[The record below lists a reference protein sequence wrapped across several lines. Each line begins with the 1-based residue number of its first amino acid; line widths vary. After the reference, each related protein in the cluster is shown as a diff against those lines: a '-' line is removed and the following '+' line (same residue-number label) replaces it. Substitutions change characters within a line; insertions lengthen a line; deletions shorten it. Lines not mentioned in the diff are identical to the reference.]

1 MANESAEQR
10 IPEVYR
16 QTIGPLYAY
25 VSRRCGGDRPLAED
39 VVQETWLRAVD
50 VWRRR
55 GLPDTPAAWL
65 TSVAHN
71 LLVSHYRRQK
81 PLPLGSMTSDAVLA
95 VVDDGLATESIEIE
109 RLIHWGLAQL
119 PERQSRLLEAFHFD
133 ERPVARIAAEFRM
146 SERAVEG
153 RLRRARQ
160 KLRRLIERALT
171 RTPRASA
178 ASEPR
183 ERSEPAKR

>member
-1 MANESAEQR
+1 MATETAEER
-10 IPEVYR
+10 IPEIYR
-16 QTIGPLYAY
+16 ATIGPLYAY
-25 VSRRCGGDRPLAED
+25 VSRRCAGDRPLAED

-50 VWRRR
+50 VWRRQ

-81 PLPLGSMTSDAVLA
+81 PVPLGSITSEAVLA
-95 VVDDGLATESIEIE
+95 VVDDGFDTESIEIE
-109 RLIHWGLAQL
+109 RLIYWGLAQL
-119 PERQSRLLEAFHFD
+119 PERQSKLLEAFHFD

-153 RLRRARQ
+153 RLRRARL
-160 KLRRLIERALT
+160 KLRGLIERALA
-171 RTPRASA
+171 R
-178 ASEPR
+178 
-183 ERSEPAKR
+183 